1 MEQVVQS
8 EQIPARRRSRR
19 AGTGKAFL
27 VFKIVM
33 FVIFLIYAISL
44 LYPILFGFLSSL
56 KTQSE
61 YSNAPT
67 ALPVEWLF
75 SNYIDAFVELSAD
88 GADMFTMLFNSLWYT
103 VGGTVLGIFVS
114 MMTAYVAAKYEFPG
128 KKLVY
133 GISVFVMMI
142 PIVGAMPSQFRIYTA
157 LGIINSPALLISF
170 ASGVG
175 FNFIVL
181 YAFYQSLS
189 WEYAEAAFIDGAG
202 DFRVFIQVMVP
213 QTMSVVLALAVVT
226 CVTFWNDYMGPLL
239 FLKSYPTL
247 ATGIYRYK
255 ALSVMNQ
262 NMPVYFAA
270 LIMSMIPVV
279 ALYIAFQNKM
289 MDLSLGGG
297 IKG

>member
-114 MMTAYVAAKYEFPG
+114 MMTAYVAAKYEFRG
-128 KKLVY
+128 KKL
-133 GISVFVMMI
+133 G
-142 PIVGAMPSQFRIYTA
+142 
-157 LGIINSPALLISF
+157 
-170 ASGVG
+170 
-175 FNFIVL
+175 
-181 YAFYQSLS
+181 
-189 WEYAEAAFIDGAG
+189 
-202 DFRVFIQVMVP
+202 
-213 QTMSVVLALAVVT
+213 
-226 CVTFWNDYMGPLL
+226 
-239 FLKSYPTL
+239 
-247 ATGIYRYK
+247 
-255 ALSVMNQ
+255 
-262 NMPVYFAA
+262 
-270 LIMSMIPVV
+270 
-279 ALYIAFQNKM
+279 
-289 MDLSLGGG
+289 
-297 IKG
+297 

>member
-1 MEQVVQS
+1 
-8 EQIPARRRSRR
+8 
-19 AGTGKAFL
+19 
-27 VFKIVM
+27 
-33 FVIFLIYAISL
+33 
-44 LYPILFGFLSSL
+44 
-56 KTQSE
+56 
-61 YSNAPT
+61 
-67 ALPVEWLF
+67 
-75 SNYIDAFVELSAD
+75 
-88 GADMFTMLFNSLWYT
+88 
-103 VGGTVLGIFVS
+103 
-114 MMTAYVAAKYEFPG
+114 MM
-128 KKLVY
+128 
-133 GISVFVMMI
+133 S

-247 ATGIYRYK
+247 ATGISRSN
-255 ALSVMNQ
+255 ALSVMTQ
-262 NMPVYFAA
+262 NIPVYLPPLLTTMTPILA
-270 LIMSMIPVV
+270 
-279 ALYIAFQNKM
+279 
-289 MDLSLGGG
+289 
-297 IKG
+297 